1 MSASHAAHA
10 PHAHGDHGDHH
21 DAHSSHALPWQL
33 LVGVWLLLMALTAL
47 TVWQWSLDLGKIDLV
62 IAMVIATI
70 KATLVALIFMHL
82 AWDRPF
88 NGVVF
93 LSSVIFAGLFVSVSM
108 LDTDQNQGAIMQRR
122 FDKPLVD
129 SQPDYA
135 KIQAEY
141 EAKHAAEGGHGGGHS
156 AGH

>member
-10 PHAHGDHGDHH
+10 PHADHGDHG
-21 DAHSSHALPWQL
+21 AHESHALPWQL
-33 LVGVWLLLMALTAL
+33 LVGVWVVLMGLTAL

-62 IAMVIATI
+62 IAMLIATV

-93 LSSVIFAGLFVSVSM
+93 LSSVIFAGLFISVSM
-108 LDTDQNQGAIMQRR
+108 LDTDQNQDQIMKRR

-135 KIQAEY
+135 KIQAELA
-141 EAKHAAEGGHGGGHS
+141 AKHAAEGGHGADHGSGH
-156 AGH
+156 